1 MGTFQSCM
9 SVPNKKA
16 EVDWVALRKDIS
28 ELLTSNKTYDEYG
41 NYGPLLVR
49 LAWHSS
55 GTYDAATKTGGSG
68 NGATMRFS
76 PESDDPE
83 NAGLDI
89 GRDLLEGIKKK
100 HPGISYADLWI
111 YASYVFIEESG
122 GPKID
127 FTPGRVDKTA
137 KDCVENGRL
146 PQAEF
151 GVEGLD
157 PSKVDEE
164 GRICGWEKTSQHV
177 KDVFHRMGITSQEA
191 TALLCGGHVYG
202 RCHPERSGYNG
213 PWVEEPDK
221 FSNEYAADMIEDDW
235 ALVGHHS
242 KVGGCPVRH
251 ELKPAEGHLQY
262 IGIQEMPEEAPDAT
276 AYPPGMYEVTTT
288 WVNVRESTD
297 TKSKILG
304 RPETG
309 AQIMCKEVKI
319 FGTAVRGHL
328 DTGGWV
334 SIVGSA
340 GKELFKR
347 VGEFEDR
354 TNPEKEPWRT
364 GEEFEDEPPPPQMML
379 ITDMVLL
386 WDPEFYPHLKKY
398 ADDEDA
404 LIEDFGKAYKKL
416 TELGFK
422 EFPEPVSQANVA
434 SGGTTMDG

>member
-1 MGTFQSCM
+1 MGACMGTGRGDEDVNWDS
-9 SVPNKKA
+9 
-16 EVDWVALRKDIS
+16 LRNDIKT
-28 ELLTSNKTYDEYG
+28 LLTSNPTYDEYG
-41 NYGPLLVR
+41 NYGPLLIR

-55 GTYDAATKTGGSG
+55 GTFDAKSKMGGSG
-68 NGATMRFS
+68 NGATMRFA
-76 PESDDPE
+76 PEKDDPE
-83 NAGLDI
+83 NSGLDI
-89 GRDLLEGIKKK
+89 ARDLVEPLKIKY
-100 HPGISYADLWI
+100 PNVSYADLWI
-111 YASYVFIEESG
+111 FASYVFIEESG
-122 GPKID
+122 GPKIE

-137 KDCVENGRL
+137 KEAIEPGRL

-151 GVEGLD
+151 GVEGTKETEID
-157 PSKVDEE
+157 KE

-177 KDVFHRMGITSQEA
+177 KDVFYRMGITNQEA
-191 TALLCGGHVYG
+191 VALLCGGHVYG

-213 PWVEEPDK
+213 PWVEEPWK
-221 FSNEYAADMIEDDW
+221 FSNEYAADMVEDDW
-235 ALVGHHS
+235 ALVGHNT
-242 KVGGCPVRH
+242 KIGGCPVRH
-251 ELKPAEGHLQY
+251 ELKPADGKLQY

-276 AYPPGMYEVTTT
+276 AYPPGLYEVTTT
-288 WVNVRESTD
+288 WVNVRDSTD
-297 TKSKILG
+297 TKSTILG

-347 VGEFEDR
+347 VEEFEER
-354 TNPEKEPWRT
+354 ENPEKESWRT

-386 WDPEFYPHLKKY
+386 WDKEFYPHLKKY
-398 ADDEDA
+398 ADDEYA

-416 TELGFK
+416 TELGFT
-422 EFPEPVSQANVA
+422 EFPEPIVGLGS
-434 SGGTTMDG
+434 SLPP